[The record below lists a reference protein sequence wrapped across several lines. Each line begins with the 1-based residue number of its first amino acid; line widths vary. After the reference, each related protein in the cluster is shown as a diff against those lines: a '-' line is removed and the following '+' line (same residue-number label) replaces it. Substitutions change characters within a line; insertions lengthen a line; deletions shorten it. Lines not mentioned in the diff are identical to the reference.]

1 MYDLLSKR
9 YKDSLVNQDME
20 FLTIVGI
27 LFSEGIKGIWNR
39 KFNTESFWNRCI
51 RVNVLYTKFFQALC
65 GTYLFSSVHSIPFS
79 PEEFEPTFPV
89 TKIIGSGLIS
99 IVYESEWEGNPV
111 VVKTKRKGIQS
122 RIESS
127 IHSLEWYLSCIYVV
141 YPIPTALL
149 ALEEIKESFFTQL
162 DYVKEAKN
170 HKAFQ
175 TIASFPF
182 IHTPTLIETECNESQ
197 IVMTKIEHTSIH
209 ALTNMELQ
217 TSITHLIEMVLH
229 LLTRHGFIHG
239 DLHLGNLLFQGDA
252 LYIIDFGF
260 VIQLTDTQKEHVFE
274 LVKGLL
280 LHDYESAAHHT
291 MGFVCGEL
299 TDEQIQDVKSY
310 IVHVY
315 QKSMEIHHTFSVYNF
330 YELNTKLNKYNAW
343 FDRIFYKIVMGLHSV
358 ETLITQIKNP
368 DELAL
373 QLIAILLCVEEKKG
387 E

>member
-1 MYDLLSKR
+1 
-9 YKDSLVNQDME
+9 
-20 FLTIVGI
+20 
-27 LFSEGIKGIWNR
+27 
-39 KFNTESFWNRCI
+39 
-51 RVNVLYTKFFQALC
+51 
-65 GTYLFSSVHSIPFS
+65 
-79 PEEFEPTFPV
+79 
-89 TKIIGSGLIS
+89 
-99 IVYESEWEGNPV
+99 
-111 VVKTKRKGIQS
+111 
-122 RIESS
+122 
-127 IHSLEWYLSCIYVV
+127 V

-175 TIASFPF
+175 SIASFPF
-182 IHTPTLIETECNESQ
+182 IRTPTLIETECNEDQ
-197 IVMTKIEHTSIH
+197 LVMTKIEHTSIH
-209 ALTNMELQ
+209 DLSNTELQ

-239 DLHLGNLLFQGDA
+239 DLHLGNLLFQRDA

-291 MGFVCGEL
+291 MDFVSGEL
-299 TDEQIQDVKSY
+299 TDEQVHDVKSY

-330 YELNTKLNKYNAW
+330 YELNTKLEKYNAR
-343 FDRIFYKIVMGLHSV
+343 FKRIFYKIVMGLHSV

-368 DELAL
+368 DDFAL
-373 QLIAILLCVEEKKG
+373 QLITLLLCVEEKKG

>member
-1 MYDLLSKR
+1 
-9 YKDSLVNQDME
+9 ME
-20 FLTIVGI
+20 FLNIIGI
-27 LFSEGIKGIWNR
+27 FLNEGVKGIWNR
-39 KFNTESFWNRCI
+39 KFNVESFWNRCI

-65 GTYLFSSVHSIPFS
+65 GTYLFSSVHAIPFLA
-79 PEEFEPTFPV
+79 EEFEPTFPV
-89 TKIIGSGLIS
+89 TKILGSGLIS

-122 RIESS
+122 RIQSS
-127 IHSLEWYLSCIYVV
+127 IDSLEWYLSYIYVV

-149 ALEEIKESFFTQL
+149 ALEEIKESFLTQL
-162 DYVKEAKN
+162 DYVKEVQN

-175 TIASFPF
+175 TITPFPF

-197 IVMTKIEHTSIH
+197 IVMTKIEHKSIH
-209 ALTNMELQ
+209 ALTKTELQ

-260 VIQLTDTQKEHVFE
+260 VIQLTDIQKAHVYE

-299 TDEQIQDVKSY
+299 TDEQVRDVKSF
-310 IVHVY
+310 IIHVY

-330 YELNTKLNKYNAW
+330 YELNTKLHKYNAW
-343 FDRIFYKIVMGLHSV
+343 FNRLFYKIVMGLHSV

-368 DELAL
+368 DDLAL
-373 QLIAILLCVEEKKG
+373 QLITVLLCIQDEQGKEEG
-387 E
+387 N